1 MAQTSRVS
9 LPAKRR
15 WPWQRLPEAGASM
28 AAAPVISLDGTTIL
42 IGGFPVVRTFARG
55 AMGELHLAT
64 DPATRLPIALKT
76 VRFHAGDLSR
86 ERFLRESAAA
96 ARLQHPHIVS
106 TYAAGIDGTGASLCG
121 WIAME
126 WVSGSDLSRY
136 ASPPRLLP
144 EPLLLEIGASIA
156 EGLFHAHGQGVI
168 HRDIKP
174 SNILLNLAA
183 GTVKITDFGCAHL
196 SDGER
201 SRSGL
206 LIGTPV
212 YMAPEQLAGQAVDG
226 RTDLYALGVLL
237 FQLLTG
243 RLPFDYPSMGPMLA
257 AIANEP
263 PPDLLVLRPDLP
275 RPLDELLQALMAKNP
290 DQRPADGQQV
300 AALLRQLA
308 TNFYASSPRS
318 ATGQADNT

>member
-1 MAQTSRVS
+1 
-9 LPAKRR
+9 
-15 WPWQRLPEAGASM
+15 M

-76 VRFHAGDLSR
+76 VRFQAGELSR
-86 ERFLRESAAA
+86 DRFLRESAAA
-96 ARLQHPHIVS
+96 ARLQHPNIVS
-106 TYAAGIDGTGASLCG
+106 TYAAGIDGVEASLCG

-126 WVSGSDLSRY
+126 WVSGSDLNRY

-156 EGLFHAHGQGVI
+156 DGLFHAHGQGVV

-174 SNILLNLAA
+174 SNVLLNLAT

-196 SDGER
+196 SDSER

-226 RTDLYALGVLL
+226 RTDLYALGVLMY
-237 FQLLTG
+237 QLLTG
-243 RLPFDYPSMGPMLA
+243 RLPFDYPSMGQTLA
-257 AIANEP
+257 AIATEP
-263 PPDLLVLRPDLP
+263 APDLLILRPELP
-275 RPLDELLQALMAKNP
+275 RPLGDLLQALMAKRP
-290 DQRPADGQQV
+290 EQRPDDGQQV
-300 AALLRQLA
+300 AALLRQLG
-308 TNFYASSPRS
+308 TNFYAAAPRT
-318 ATGQADNT
+318 AVGQADNN